1 MSNQLGGLNIPIKV
15 NGEDRII
22 PSGLNIRQLLA
33 HLGLDSGRV
42 AVELNREIVRK
53 PDWDTTPIEP
63 GASLEIVT
71 FVGGGRR

>member
-1 MSNQLGGLNIPIKV
+1 MSNQLGGLDIPIKV
-15 NGEDRII
+15 NGEGRIV
-22 PSGLNIRQLLA
+22 PAGLNIRQLLT

-53 PDWDTTPIEP
+53 PDWETTPIEA

-71 FVGGGRR
+71 FVGGGSR

>member
-1 MSNQLGGLNIPIKV
+1 MSNQLDGLDIPIKV
-15 NGEDRII
+15 NGEDRIV
-22 PSGLNIRQLLA
+22 PAGLNIRQLLG

-53 PDWDTTPIEP
+53 PDWETTPIEA

-71 FVGGGRR
+71 FVGGGSR

>member
-22 PSGLNIRQLLA
+22 PPGLNIRQLLA

-53 PDWDTTPIEP
+53 PDWETTPIEA

-71 FVGGGRR
+71 FVGGGCL